1 MQKVIAGCLFFVCAV
16 VVVSATYA
24 EAETTDT
31 TNALAATV
39 ITTSVDDNISRLESL
54 MAQIELLKKKLA
66 ELTRQMMEAKAQLRA
81 DLSEGSTGDDVK
93 KLQALLASDPT
104 LYPEGLKTGYFGPLT
119 REALK
124 RFQLRHEIEV
134 TGVIDE
140 ATKAL
145 LEEYLADAG
154 NAGIPVGFL
163 RAPGMQMKIEMRF
176 SENCERHGEG
186 NGAFC
191 NKMKI
196 KYEVEDDNSDGDE
209 ESDDDKGDVVDG
221 STDAI
226 EAIADAIAVID
237 ALKAA
242 VEVSTEK
249 AEVIDDAEAAVKAA
263 EIALA
268 SAQAK
273 LAVDALDEAETFAS
287 EAERVADDAYEVLVG
302 EEFESER
309 NVDEKGDDESND
321 ETLLEGDE

>member
-1 MQKVIAGCLFFVCAV
+1 VPARGG
-16 VVVSATYA
+16 
-24 EAETTDT
+24 
-31 TNALAATV
+31 LA
-39 ITTSVDDNISRLESL
+39 
-54 MAQIELLKKKLA
+54 KLA
-66 ELTRQMMEAKAQLRA
+66 EVYPRWRTCSTSEVDAEIVDSIQKRIQEIEAIFTRQN
-81 DLSEGSTGDDVK
+81 TG
-93 KLQALLASDPT
+93 
-104 LYPEGLKTGYFGPLT
+104 
-119 REALK
+119 
-124 RFQLRHEIEV
+124 
-134 TGVIDE
+134 
-140 ATKAL
+140 TKAL

-287 EAERVADDAYEVLVG
+287 EAERIADDAYEVLVG